1 MRHFLIITCLAALT
15 CAAAPVQ
22 VALAQVDSPTVESE
36 VEPLPKFDEPES
48 DGAMSS
54 GEDDSK
60 DRSTRNESKLD
71 PSSGG
76 ACLFNWFPN
85 NLREVPNAFF
95 MWLGGG
101 DARQGT
107 LENGALG
114 NSLSDPLT
122 ILRFVVTPFAFWL
135 LKNLISY
142 SFLRIHVLRSLY
154 ADIEYR
160 LRFTHTC
167 IMNTERWLRTTSGRM
182 NRAVP
187 FLGTAK
193 EEHIVYPTM
202 QSDIRECLWGRE
214 VTALRILYRGLDEIE
229 VRLGKIEN
237 CFSQMIAHSRRM
249 DEANVL
255 PHVHDQMMRRYRSE
269 IQENLSQ
276 VKAIYGFWKKVG
288 VRSYR
293 RKLSIST
300 RYRSL
305 LLQIVSRVA
314 RTHVPRGL
322 ADKKSVYRRVA
333 GSIFVGPWSWHL
345 VWAWGPA
352 LVISLVVFVFFWG
365 PLLSFERFLISFK
378 AAALSLLFYFVVG
391 CSSYWWNQR
400 RIRKNVLEFEDKRW
414 SEQILKEKRTP
425 RDI

>member
-1 MRHFLIITCLAALT
+1 MRHFLIITCLAALVWAT
-15 CAAAPVQ
+15 APAQ
-22 VALAQVDSPTVESE
+22 AALAQVDFSTVESE
-36 VEPLPKFDEPES
+36 VEPSPDADEVGQ
-48 DGAMSS
+48 DGSI
-54 GEDDSK
+54 
-60 DRSTRNESKLD
+60 
-71 PSSGG
+71 PSEEVAGF
-76 ACLFNWFPN
+76 FNWVSN
-85 NLREVPNAFF
+85 KQREVADALFG
-95 MWLGGG
+95 WLGG
-101 DARQGT
+101 DNVRQGT
-107 LENGALG
+107 LENGASG
-114 NSLSDPLT
+114 NSLSDPVT
-122 ILRFVVTPFAFWL
+122 ILRFVATPFAFWL

-167 IMNTERWLRTTSGRM
+167 ITNTERWLRTTSGRM

-202 QSDIRECLWGRE
+202 QSDIRECLWGGE

-249 DEANVL
+249 DEANAL

-288 VRSYR
+288 LRSYR
-293 RKLSIST
+293 RKFSISAYC
-300 RYRSL
+300 RRF
-305 LLQIVSRVA
+305 LLQIVSLVTR
-314 RTHVPRGL
+314 RHVSLGL
-322 ADKKSVYRRVA
+322 ADKKSVYRHVA
-333 GSIFVGPWSWHL
+333 SSIFVGVWVWHL
-345 VWAWGPA
+345 LWAWGPA
-352 LVISLVVFVFFWG
+352 VILVLAVFVLFWG
-365 PLLSFERFLISFK
+365 PLLSFEHFEVSVGLG
-378 AAALSLLFYFVVG
+378 ALVLLFYSTVG
-391 CSSYWWNQR
+391 LGAYWWSQR
-400 RIRKNVLEFEDKRW
+400 RIRENVLELEDKRW
-414 SEQILKEKRTP
+414 NEQISKEKRTP

>member
-22 VALAQVDSPTVESE
+22 VALAQADSPAVESE
-36 VEPLPKFDEPES
+36 VEPLPKFDEPDS
-48 DGAMSS
+48 DGAISS

-60 DRSTRNESKLD
+60 DRSARNESKLD

-76 ACLFNWFPN
+76 ACLFDWFPN

-167 IMNTERWLRTTSGRM
+167 IMNTERWLRATSGRM

-288 VRSYR
+288 LRSYR
-293 RKLSIST
+293 RKFSISAYC
-300 RYRSL
+300 RRF
-305 LLQIVSRVA
+305 LLQIVSLVATMRVSL
-314 RTHVPRGL
+314 GL
-322 ADKKSVYRRVA
+322 ADKKSVYRHVA
-333 GSIFVGPWSWHL
+333 SSIFVGVWVWHL
-345 VWAWGPA
+345 LWAWGPA
-352 LVISLVVFVFFWG
+352 VILVLAVFVLFWG
-365 PLLSFERFLISFK
+365 PLLSFEHFEVSVGLG
-378 AAALSLLFYFVVG
+378 ALVLLFYSTVG
-391 CSSYWWNQR
+391 LGAYWWSQR
-400 RIRKNVLEFEDKRW
+400 RIRENVLELEDKRW
-414 SEQILKEKRTP
+414 NEQISKEKRTP